1 MECPRCKGYT
11 LVIKNHMGIEVDA
24 CRNCDGMW
32 LDYHELD
39 ELEDR
44 VLSDDSVKGSMVY
57 AERASDITCPKCGK
71 RMTTFNYRAYD
82 LPIDFCVDGHGFW
95 LDAGEEKRVLELMKK
110 RIKDLKRVHSAESEW
125 AGFLQ
130 GLASGK
136 SSSGG
141 LMGKIKGLLE

>member
-1 MECPRCKGYT
+1 MECPRCKGQDLFVKT
-11 LVIKNHMGIEVDA
+11 HLGIEVDA
-24 CRNCDGMW
+24 CPNCDGMW

-44 VLSDDSVKGSMVY
+44 VLADDSVKGSMVY
-57 AERASDITCPKCGK
+57 AERASDIYCPKCGK

-110 RIKDLKRVHSAESEW
+110 RIKDLKRTASAEKEW

-130 GLASGK
+130 GLSSGK